1 MQEKI
6 LIVEDNPQ
14 NMKLIEMT
22 LRGKGY
28 TLLKATDGEEALDI
42 AMREQPALIIMDM
55 QLPKLNGLEVTKR
68 LRKTLAF
75 SHTPIIALTAYAMK
89 GDKENFINGGCDA
102 YVSKPINTRELPGM
116 IAEMLR
122 QRKKVTLGINGDANE
137 KESSCN

>member
-68 LRKTLAF
+68 LSKTLAF

-122 QRKKVTLGINGDANE
+122 QRKKVTLGINGDANG